1 MLQSSGL
8 DPRAIRRQFG
18 RRSRQPERADFLL
31 REAERRMLERL
42 DVVRLAP
49 QRVLDVGSGAGQG
62 LLRLAQ
68 RYPEA
73 HRIGVDFALP
83 MLGRAARLLRDDAG
97 LARWLPG
104 RWRAPRAG
112 LIAGDASALPIEG
125 SCVDLIWSN
134 LAFHWFPDPQ
144 AAIAEW
150 YRVLRPGGLLSFSLF
165 GVDTLRE
172 LAGHRLPLP
181 ALHDL
186 HDVGDAL
193 VRAGFAEPVMDMER
207 LTLTYREPVR
217 LLADLAALGGNAD
230 PGRSRG
236 LRGRRRRAGWI
247 DALERMR
254 GADGLIALS
263 IELVYGHAWCPP
275 IKRRADGAV
284 AVQFHPP
291 PGRGP

>member
-18 RRSRQPERADFLL
+18 RRSRRPERADFLL

-42 DVVRLAP
+42 EVVRLVP
-49 QRVLDVGSGAGQG
+49 QRVLDVGTGAGQG

-68 RYPEA
+68 RYPDA
-73 HRIGVDFALP
+73 HRIGLDSALP
-83 MLGRAARLLRDDAG
+83 MLGRATRLLRDDAG

-112 LIAGDASALPIEG
+112 LVAGDASALPIQ
-125 SCVDLIWSN
+125 SASVDLIWSN
-134 LAFHWFPDPQ
+134 LAFHWFVDPE
-144 AAIAEW
+144 AAIGEW

-172 LAGHRLPLP
+172 LAGQRLPLP

-193 VRAGFAEPVMDMER
+193 VHAGFAEPVMDMER
-207 LTLTYREPVR
+207 LTLTYREPAR

-230 PGRSRG
+230 PGRTRG
-236 LRGRRRRAGWI
+236 LRGRGQRAGWI
-247 DALERMR
+247 DALERLR
-254 GADGLIALS
+254 GADGTIALS
-263 IELVYGHAWCPP
+263 IELVFGHAWCPA

-284 AVQFHPP
+284 PIRFVPP
-291 PGRGP
+291 PGRPG